1 MLKSDSMFSLP
12 IYTVEVAD
20 WVSKKKKIKE
30 SIEGLY
36 LGRPSDEPGHCLTDY
51 FHNGNGIEPYW
62 NDLID
67 ILNPEIKRSEGGFFN
82 KREMLIEGFWVEKS
96 DKNKSHGIHN
106 HGALGY
112 SAVLYV
118 DFDPEHHSST
128 RFVSPFNHWETGEV
142 LYYSPKVREGVM
154 IYFPSYI
161 LHEAPPNF
169 SDKTRTI
176 ISFNFKV

>member
-20 WVSKKKKIKE
+20 WIEKKQKIKKI
-30 SIEGLY
+30 IDNLY
-36 LGRPSDEPGHCLTDY
+36 LGVPSNDPNHCLTD
-51 FHNGNGIEPYW
+51 FFLNKEPQPYW
-62 NDLID
+62 SE
-67 ILNPEIKRSEGGFFN
+67 ILEILDKEITRSERGLFN
-82 KREMLIEGFWVEKS
+82 KREMMIEGFWVEKS
-96 DKNKSHGIHN
+96 TKSKSHPIHN

-118 DFDPEHHSST
+118 DFDPEHHSPT
-128 RFVSPFNHWETGEV
+128 RFVSPFNDWETGAPV
-142 LYYSPKVREGVM
+142 YYLPKVREGVM

-161 LHEAPPNF
+161 LHEAPPNL